1 MQARPEENGS
11 SSKKQKSKIE
21 KKPIYPEKKQFSSKS
36 FVKTAPITPESEEAP
51 APISLEEYFNKQ
63 ISKQIAT
70 KEPNN
75 EVRIILIVC
84 FLQVSKSRKQNW
96 NSQFFQ
102 KNPNET

>member
-63 ISKQIAT
+63 IVA
-70 KEPNN
+70 KEPKSQN
-75 EVRIILIVC
+75 EVRIIII
-84 FLQVSKSRKQNW
+84 RI
-96 NSQFFQ
+96 
-102 KNPNET
+102 

>member
-36 FVKTAPITPESEEAP
+36 FVKTAPVTPESEEAP
-51 APISLEEYFNKQ
+51 APWSPPAPVSLEEYFNKQ
-63 ISKQIAT
+63 TAA

-75 EVRIILIVC
+75 EVRIIN
-84 FLQVSKSRKQNW
+84 QNLKKYV
-96 NSQFFQ
+96 F
-102 KNPNET
+102 

>member
-36 FVKTAPITPESEEAP
+36 FVKTAPITPESEEAS

-63 ISKQIAT
+63 IVA
-70 KEPNN
+70 KEPKSQN
-75 EVRIILIVC
+75 EVRIIII
-84 FLQVSKSRKQNW
+84 RI
-96 NSQFFQ
+96 
-102 KNPNET
+102 